1 MLDSSKTMTKLT
13 CIVIPIDFYQRKP
26 FILTHNYIVLLFHFV
41 CLGLSLSIVWSFWL
55 KIQSANLRFNRT
67 FSLQSTKIA
76 WIIPKE
82 LMIFMFFLLPS
93 LFSRLFCLFFTRF
106 TKFRTQFFR
115 FLKTEKYIK
124 IGFLCSLASPFCCQQ
139 TSPSAIV
146 VVVILLYCFVCMLL
160 TLAFF
165 SFIRNVRRAKKTST
179 ISHVSGSGQNAN
191 NL

>member
-82 LMIFMFFLLPS
+82 LMIFMFFFVAITLFTSFLPLFYPIHEISYAIFSVFKDGKIHQNWIS
-93 LFSRLFCLFFTRF
+93 LFSRIAILLSTNIALCHCSSGYTIVLLCMCASDPGILFFYS
-106 TKFRTQFFR
+106 KC
-115 FLKTEKYIK
+115 EE
-124 IGFLCSLASPFCCQQ
+124 SE
-139 TSPSAIV
+139 
-146 VVVILLYCFVCMLL
+146 
-160 TLAFF
+160 
-165 SFIRNVRRAKKTST
+165 KTST